1 MIKFNKPNILF
12 WNATEQTAQLIDVT
26 VPQEY
31 DVVSLTANKINKYKD
46 LEIKIQ
52 KFWNLKNLLLCRL
65 WLVN

>member
-1 MIKFNKPNILF
+1 MVKFNKPNILF

-46 LEIKIQ
+46 LEIEIQ

-65 WLVN
+65 